1 MRHTLAGSRQDIHHS
16 LRCVYLL
23 AVFSS
28 RGEEAYVK
36 EGTMAVTARFTAPIQ
51 VVETPEKR
59 DRIKAIADREGIS
72 QAQVVR
78 DIIEIGIEKRERRSC
93 E

>member
-1 MRHTLAGSRQDIHHS
+1 
-16 LRCVYLL
+16 
-23 AVFSS
+23 
-28 RGEEAYVK
+28 
-36 EGTMAVTARFTAPIQ
+36 MAVTARFTAPIQ

-78 DIIEIGIEKRERRSC
+78 DIIEIGIETREQQSP
-93 E
+93 